1 MATMTEIIN
10 ADRLSSIFKI
20 PDDMK
25 HERVEVTIRSIEETS
40 PRVNMEML
48 NKFRNN
54 AGKEFKEHLQQ
65 KLAEGVKFDFDAE
78 KVINGTETEE
88 EMQARFRMEKRT
100 WAEDVIENA
109 VCTTPIEVL

>member
-1 MATMTEIIN
+1 MVTMTEIID

-25 HERVEVTIRSIEETS
+25 HGRVEVTIRTVEETK

-54 AGKEFKEHLQQ
+54 AGREFKDHLRQ

-88 EMQARFRMEKRT
+88 EMQARFRSEKKA
-100 WAEDVIENA
+100 WADDVAERARNG
-109 VCTTPIEVL
+109 EFD